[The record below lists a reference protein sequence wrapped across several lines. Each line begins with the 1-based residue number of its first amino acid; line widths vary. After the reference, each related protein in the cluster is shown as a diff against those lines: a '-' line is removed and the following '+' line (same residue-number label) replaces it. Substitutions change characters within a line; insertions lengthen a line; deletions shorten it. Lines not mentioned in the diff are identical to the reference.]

1 MDMNEGKVKR
11 EEKLGRALDDAQLV
25 KYDEEKTTMQELF
38 GAHTIAALDA
48 NPEARRRL
56 RQAKDIIAR
65 HNMGAR
71 QQDAL
76 MLCTILRAILDNP
89 SAFAAFAGEMYERR
103 PGARA

>member
-1 MDMNEGKVKR
+1 MKNQRRLYHGSDIPQTVHFT
-11 EEKLGRALDDAQLV
+11 
-25 KYDEEKTTMQELF
+25 EEKTTMQELF

-56 RQAKDIIAR
+56 RQAKGIIAR

-89 SAFAAFAGEMYERR
+89 GAFAAFAGEMYERR